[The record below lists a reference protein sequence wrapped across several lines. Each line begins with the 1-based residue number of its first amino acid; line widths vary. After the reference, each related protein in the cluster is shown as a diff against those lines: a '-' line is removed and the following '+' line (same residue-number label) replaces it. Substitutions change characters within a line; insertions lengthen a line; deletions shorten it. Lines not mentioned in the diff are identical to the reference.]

1 MKIFIWQRVKKC
13 SAFYHP
19 EGGVVVIAG
28 CEQRAREI
36 SKNLDEYGDGCDIDP
51 LEKPTFVC
59 ECSAKEEKVFT
70 FPDAGCC

>member
-36 SKNLDEYGDGCDIDP
+36 SKNLDEYGDGC
-51 LEKPTFVC
+51 
-59 ECSAKEEKVFT
+59 EEKVFT